1 MRALLL
7 LRLDLSGASGAE
19 TSIHPADPREP
30 IVRATDLGV
39 NRGDGIFETA
49 VVRRGRPQALEAHL
63 TRFERSAALMELPV
77 PRRDL
82 WRAAVLQAA
91 AAVSAPG
98 VLHEGELASIKFVMT
113 RGDEYDPA
121 EPTGW
126 VLAFAGSDPAAVRA
140 SGIRV
145 VVLDRGYRHDVM
157 QTSPWLLQGAKSLAY
172 AVNQAALREAARR
185 GADDVI
191 FVTGDGFVLEGPR
204 STLIARIDGELVT
217 PPAEIGVLPG
227 TTQADAF
234 AGIADIP
241 TRIGVLMRD
250 DLERADALWLC
261 SSTRGAV
268 PVRQLD
274 GADLRIDYDLTA
286 RMNAVLDARED

>member
-7 LRLDLSGASGAE
+7 FRLDLSGTSAVE
-19 TSIHPADPREP
+19 ESIHPVDPREP

-39 NRGDGIFETA
+39 NRGDGVFETA
-49 VVRRGRPQALEAHL
+49 VVRGGRPQALGAHL
-63 TRFERSAALMELPV
+63 TRLERSAGLMELPA

-82 WRAAVLQAA
+82 WRAAVLRAA
-91 AAVSAPG
+91 AAVSLPG
-98 VLHEGELASIKFVMT
+98 VLEEGEIASVKFVMT
-113 RGDEYDPA
+113 RGDEFDQGG
-121 EPTGW
+121 PTGW
-126 VLAFAGSDPAAVRA
+126 VLGFAGSDPSAVRMRGVRA
-140 SGIRV
+140 

-157 QTSPWLLQGAKSLAY
+157 QTAPWLLQGAKSLAY

-191 FVTGDGFVLEGPR
+191 FVSADGFVLEGPR

-217 PPAEIGVLPG
+217 PPAELGVLPG

-234 AGIADIP
+234 SGITDVP

-250 DLERADALWLC
+250 DLDRADALWLC

-268 PVRQLD
+268 PVGQLD
-274 GADLRIDYDLTA
+274 GAERFIDHDLTV
-286 RMNAVLDARED
+286 RMNAALDARED

>member
-7 LRLDLSGASGAE
+7 FRLDLSGASPLEG
-19 TSIHPADPREP
+19 SIHPVDPREP
-30 IVRATDLGV
+30 IIRATDLGV
-39 NRGDGIFETA
+39 NRGDGVFETA
-49 VVRRGRPQALEAHL
+49 VVRGGRPQALEAHL
-63 TRFERSAALMELPV
+63 TRFERSAALMELPA
-77 PRRDL
+77 PRREL
-82 WRAAVLQAA
+82 WRTAVLRAA
-91 AAVSAPG
+91 AAASTPG
-98 VLHEGELASIKFVMT
+98 LLEEGEIASIKFVMT
-113 RGDEYDPA
+113 RGDEYDA
-121 EPTGW
+121 AGPTGW
-126 VLAFAGSDPAAVRA
+126 VLGFAGSDPSAVRM

-185 GADDVI
+185 GADDVV

-204 STLIARIDGELVT
+204 STLIARIGGELVT
-217 PPAEIGVLPG
+217 PPAELGVLPG

-234 AGIADIP
+234 AGITDVP
-241 TRIGVLMRD
+241 TRIGVLLRD

-274 GADLRIDYDLTA
+274 GAERLIDHALTA

>member
-7 LRLDLSGASGAE
+7 LRLDLSGASAVE
-19 TSIHPADPREP
+19 ESIHQVDPRAP

-39 NRGDGIFETA
+39 NRGDGVFETA

-63 TRFERSAALMELPV
+63 TRFERSAALMELPA

-91 AAVSAPG
+91 TAVSTPG
-98 VLHEGELASIKFVMT
+98 VLEEGEIASIKFVMT

-121 EPTGW
+121 GPTGW
-126 VLAFAGSDPAAVRA
+126 VLGFAGGDPSAVRT

-172 AVNQAALREAARR
+172 AVNQAALREAVRR
-185 GADDVI
+185 GADDVV
-191 FVTGDGFVLEGPR
+191 FVSADGFVLEGPR

-274 GADLRIDYDLTA
+274 DAVRRIDHDLTA
-286 RMNAVLDARED
+286 RLNALLDARDD